1 MKKAAKSLKRTKPVE
16 EEKEEEVV
24 VAAAAPVVQQEEEVE
39 QEEDA
44 DVKADFYASEGVT
57 KFSQLEL
64 SPSTQEALQTMGL
77 SRMTIIQ
84 GQAIPLLLQGQDVL
98 GAAKTGSGKTLAFL
112 VPAVELL
119 VKANFT
125 HRNGTGAIVISP
137 TRELAL
143 QIFSVAQE
151 LLANQSKTLGIC
163 MGGANRSSEAEKLR
177 KGVNL
182 LVATPG
188 RLLDHLRNTKGFVY
202 KNLASLTID
211 EADKILEIGFEKDM
225 QQIVSMLPKDRQT
238 CLFSATQ
245 TSNVQ
250 QLAALAMR
258 TDKPAICNAHAE
270 SDTVTAAG
278 LEQGYVCC
286 PSEARFLLLYS
297 FLKANLK
304 SNKKIMVF
312 FSSCDSVKFHSEL
325 LNYVD
330 IPVKE
335 IYGKQ
340 KQQKRTATFFEFTNC
355 TEGILLCTDV
365 AARGL
370 DVPNVDWIIQF
381 DPPNDP
387 KEYIHRVGRAARGS
401 KATGK
406 ALLFLCPSEL
416 KFLLYLKTA
425 KIAVNE
431 FDFPAKRI
439 PKDAQSKLEKLVTT
453 HYHLNRSARDAYR
466 SYLLAYCSHS
476 QKDIFNVHELDFAG
490 VGRSFGFTEPP
501 FVHLPTAADHTTIRK
516 KQRIAAPEGASEKE
530 QRLRKQQGT
539 GGAFSAENPYGAKP
553 KDDSRQFVY

>member
-16 EEKEEEVV
+16 EEEEEEVL
-24 VAAAAPVVQQEEEVE
+24 VAPMVQEEVVE
-39 QEEDA
+39 QEENEDEDA
-44 DVKADFYASEGVT
+44 KPDFYANEGVT

-64 SPSTQEALQTMGL
+64 SPSTQEALQTMGM

-143 QIFSVAQE
+143 QIYSVAQE

-225 QQIVSMLPKDRQT
+225 QQIVSILPKDRQT

-270 SDTVTAAG
+270 SDTVTAVG
-278 LEQGYVCC
+278 LEQGY
-286 PSEARFLLLYS
+286 
-297 FLKANLK
+297 
-304 SNKKIMVF
+304 
-312 FSSCDSVKFHSEL
+312 FHSEL

-355 TEGILLCTDV
+355 SEGILLCTDV

-431 FDFPAKRI
+431 FDFPTKRI

-453 HYHLNRSARDAYR
+453 HYHLNRSAKDAYR

-516 KQRIAAPEGASEKE
+516 KQRITAPEGASEKE

-553 KDDSRQFVY
+553 KGDARQFVY